1 MEKLHNDICCI
12 GHATVDRVITPESV
26 HVMPGGTAYYFSSA
40 LKTFDVSLS
49 VATSFAQDDSDVF
62 DEYDFKGEGWVIAR
76 GRYSHFFENEYS
88 ANRDYRKQRVLSQGD
103 PLRLDDISAIT
114 ASWYHFGPLLA
125 GDISDDLVRWA
136 AKQGKV
142 SLDVQGCIRRV
153 EGVQVVHERWEH
165 ADTILP
171 LVTTLKANYEE
182 ARLLTG
188 AKRIKDCI
196 RYLEKFGIEEIIITL
211 GSNGA
216 IVHTKGQSHFI
227 PAFFVRSPLDT
238 TGCGDTFMAG
248 YLYSKLKGA
257 NCCEAGRFAAA
268 MAALKTRRHGPFVGS
283 PADVQ
288 AWCNEV
294 GSIID

>member
-1 MEKLHNDICCI
+1 MGKPHNDICCI

-40 LKTFDVSLS
+40 LKAFDISLS
-49 VATSFAQDDSDVF
+49 VATSFAQHDSAVF
-62 DEYDFKGEGWVIAR
+62 DAYGFDGEGWVISP
-76 GRYSHFFENEYS
+76 GRYSHFFENEYN

-103 PLRLDDISAIT
+103 PLRLEDISAIR

-125 GDISDDLVRWA
+125 GDISEDLVDWA
-136 AKQGKV
+136 AGQGKV
-142 SLDVQGCIRRV
+142 SLDIQGCIRKV
-153 EGVQVVHERWEH
+153 EGVQVVHNQWDK
-165 ADTILP
+165 ASSILP

-188 AKRIKDCI
+188 FKRIKDSI
-196 RYLEKFGIEEIIITL
+196 KYLEQFGVEEIIITL

-216 IVHTKGQSHFI
+216 IIHEKGQSRFI
-227 PAFFVRSPLDT
+227 PAFFVQTPADT

-257 NCCEAGRFAAA
+257 NTCEAGRFAAA
-268 MAALKTRRHGPFVGS
+268 MAALKTHRHGPFVGS

-288 AWCNEV
+288 AWCNTADSV
-294 GSIID
+294 IG